1 MKDYFKKKKLIV
13 ENIVSQSHFLKKV
26 GILERAEILS
36 SKMSFKSKADLYLRL
51 KRLLDTDYMGNLFKV
66 IFAHKSKGKKITGFH

>member
-1 MKDYFKKKKLIV
+1 
-13 ENIVSQSHFLKKV
+13 
-26 GILERAEILS
+26 
-36 SKMSFKSKADLYLRL
+36 MSFKSKADLYLRL